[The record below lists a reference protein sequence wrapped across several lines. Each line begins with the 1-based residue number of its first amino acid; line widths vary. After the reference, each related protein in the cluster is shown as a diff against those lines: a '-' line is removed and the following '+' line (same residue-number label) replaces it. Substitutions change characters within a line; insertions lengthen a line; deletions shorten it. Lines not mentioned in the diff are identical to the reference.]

1 MFKDKAAD
9 GDMGFGDAARE
20 PGSESG
26 AAWAQ
31 LFQDQIKPIWIKFP
45 KYKKKKYKLIS
56 IWE

>member
-45 KYKKKKYKLIS
+45 KYKKKNIN
-56 IWE
+56 